1 MRSGCSTSPD
11 CEEPGPDRR
20 PRWGLRSPSV
30 HRARA
35 VIAVD
40 PVDFKR
46 ETAMQLR
53 ATHTT
58 ETMKEAIALA
68 WSITNGQGTDAT
80 IGVVNGDH
88 IAEAV
93 NSPRPPDRPRRPDE
107 AAQ

>member
-1 MRSGCSTSPD
+1 
-11 CEEPGPDRR
+11 
-20 PRWGLRSPSV
+20 V

-58 ETMKEAIALA
+58 DTMKEAIALA
-68 WSITNGQGTDAT
+68 WSMTNGQGTDAT

-107 AAQ
+107 AAQRQHLARPMANPASDLGE

>member
-1 MRSGCSTSPD
+1 
-11 CEEPGPDRR
+11 
-20 PRWGLRSPSV
+20 V

-58 ETMKEAIALA
+58 DTMKEAITLA
-68 WSITNGQGTDAT
+68 WSMTNRQGTDAT
-80 IGVVNGDH
+80 IVTVGVVNGDH
-88 IAEAV
+88 VAEAV
-93 NSPRPPDRPRRPDE
+93 KSIRKAARSSSPGSR
-107 AAQ
+107 A